1 MSFFDFNRAI
11 IRHASQRVADGLR
24 AVDMGSPSFE
34 GVQSEQY
41 AYIAALKAA
50 GVTVI
55 ELLPLERFPDSL
67 FVEDTALVFSGAAIL
82 LNPGAPTRRGE
93 AAEIA
98 PVLEQQFRHVLKLEE
113 GSADGGDILTTPRGV
128 FIGVS
133 QRTSPQGAR
142 ALMSLLNKIGMH
154 GRAVSTPAGVLH
166 LKSDCALLDEETVLC
181 TPRLAASDVFDGFRT
196 ILTPPGEEAAAN
208 AVRIGDRV
216 LVSRGYPRT
225 AELLEDA
232 GLAIIPLATDEIG
245 KIDAGLSCMSLRW
258 RA

>member
-11 IRHASQRVADGLR
+11 IRHASRRVADGLR
-24 AVDMGSPSFE
+24 AVDVGAPSFE

-55 ELLPLERFPDSL
+55 ELLPLERYPDSL

-93 AAEIA
+93 AAEMA
-98 PVLEQQFRHVLKLEE
+98 PMLEQQFRHVLKLTE
-113 GSADGGDILTTPRGV
+113 GSADGGDILATPRGV
-128 FIGVS
+128 FIGIS
-133 QRTSPQGAR
+133 QRTNPQGAR
-142 ALMSLLNKIGMH
+142 ALVSLLNKLGMH
-154 GRAVSTPAGVLH
+154 GRAVSTPNGVLH
-166 LKSDCALLDEETVLC
+166 PKSDCALLDEETVLC
-181 TPRLAASDVFDGFRT
+181 TPRVAAVFEGFRV
-196 ILTPPGEEAAAN
+196 IHTPPGEEGAAN

-216 LVSRGYPRT
+216 LVSEGFPRT
-225 AELLEDA
+225 AELLEKA
-232 GLAIIPLATDEIG
+232 GCIVVPLATREIA
-245 KIDAGLSCMSLRW
+245 KIDAGLSCLSLRW

>member
-24 AVDMGSPSFE
+24 AVDVGAPSFE

-41 AYIAALKAA
+41 AYVAALKAA

-67 FVEDTALVFSGAAIL
+67 FVEDTALVFTGAAIL

-98 PVLEQQFRHVLKLEE
+98 PMLEQQFRHVLKLQE
-113 GSADGGDILTTPRGV
+113 GNADGGDILATPRGV
-128 FIGVS
+128 FIGIS
-133 QRTSPQGAR
+133 QRTTPQGAR
-142 ALMSLLNKIGMH
+142 ALVSLLNKLGMH
-154 GRAVSTPAGVLH
+154 GRAVSTPKGVLH

-181 TPRLAASDVFDGFRT
+181 TPRLAASEAFEGFRT
-196 ILTPPGEEAAAN
+196 ILTPAGEEGAAN

-216 LVSRGYPRT
+216 LISAGYPRT
-225 AELLEDA
+225 AALLEKA
-232 GLAIIPLATDEIG
+232 GCIVVPLATDEIA